1 MGNIGRF
8 EWQKDSQILPR
19 SAIAAITAMP
29 EEPAVSLMALCRIN
43 ETDFRVTL
51 GSLRNLLIP
60 KPCSSRELWL
70 RFDQDANSGLVYA
83 PLALV
88 GMSDWG
94 WARVFDGAVRVPI
107 FFSPQL
113 KGNQ

>member
-1 MGNIGRF
+1 
-8 EWQKDSQILPR
+8 
-19 SAIAAITAMP
+19 MP

-43 ETDFRVTL
+43 ETDSRVTL

-83 PLALV
+83 L
-88 GMSDWG
+88 
-94 WARVFDGAVRVPI
+94 
-107 FFSPQL
+107 
-113 KGNQ
+113 